1 MEKAKLFLPINLQF
15 FAEDL
20 PEDKGEDLD
29 DKGELTGTDELEDK
43 GTGADPEKT
52 GDTKSFTQEELDRIV
67 KDRLERERK
76 KREEALEE
84 ERKKSERER
93 LLEQEKYKDLY
104 ESLQKDLEAQR
115 ATALQAKKESLLVKA
130 GYTED
135 QAKRYLKFIDGE
147 TDDELN
153 ESLDALK
160 VDIPP
165 KKSYGDP
172 SPGNGGKQTPAKKN
186 LGEKG
191 KAQYERLKSLGKIKG
206 RK

>member
-1 MEKAKLFLPINLQF
+1 MEQLLRLNLQH
-15 FAEDL
+15 FAEGNSDQ
-20 PEDKGEDLD
+20 GEDLTD
-29 DKGELTGTDELEDK
+29 TNDNPTGDVTDET
-43 GTGADPEKT
+43 GTGAEPENHGESKT
-52 GDTKSFTQEELDRIV
+52 FTQEDIDRIV

-115 ATALQAKKESLLVKA
+115 ATALRAKKESLLVKA
-130 GYTED
+130 GYTEE
-135 QAKRYLKFIDGE
+135 QAQRYLKFIDGE

-153 ESLDALK
+153 ASLDALK
-160 VDIPP
+160 ADIPP
-165 KKSYGDP
+165 KKQYGDP
-172 SPGNGGKQTPAKKN
+172 NPGNGGKAVPKKKD
-186 LGEKG
+186 LVDKG
-191 KAQYERLKSLGKIKG
+191 REQYHRLKKSGKIKG